1 MDISKIETEFVP
13 DGNGRDGTGGLRYSV
28 RLRHADDPQVSVA
41 FPFFCSYE
49 HAGEKRELFFRAL
62 AKEADDVGQ
71 FPYRDWLDEYVLED
85 DRQSK
90 AIYARMKAQRN
101 ALERILGKEGLEE
114 FIDTVLSGAD
124 RAFPAP

>member
-13 DGNGRDGTGGLRYSV
+13 DGSGRDGTGGLRYTV
-28 RLRHADDPQVSVA
+28 RLRHADDPQMSAA

-49 HAGEKRELFFRAL
+49 HAGEKRELFLRAL

-71 FPYRDWLDEYVLED
+71 FPYHDWLDEYVLED

-90 AIYARMKAQRN
+90 AIYARMKAQRK
-101 ALERILGKEGLEE
+101 ALERILGKDGLEE
-114 FIDTVLSGAD
+114 FIDTILSGD
-124 RAFPAP
+124 NKAFPAP